1 MRRTIRVPRALAL
14 GAMLLAASAGAQST
28 EPGDLVRPPD
38 VAIAAATSAA
48 TSAAYTTTSVV
59 LPGVTLREGVTA
71 DLHLTVFVS
80 QRPNC
85 QDRTTFA
92 VHGMLHAA
100 AAWEPLA
107 AALFDREMLGPG
119 PCRVIALALPGHG
132 QGSLPSGAL
141 FGELVLDD
149 YVTAV
154 LATLDRLRDIGV
166 RPRTIV
172 GHSLGGAMIQFA
184 QQRLAAAGTNLRRAY
199 GVKDAVLLGSAIPE
213 PIPVPGGNLAA
224 LAQFVT
230 FTPELGGHVAVP
242 APVWRMFFF
251 GDLTGQLGPG
261 APTAEEIVAHGYSSL
276 ESLALI
282 QGLTPRPYIDA
293 GLFEPAARTAL
304 TVVAYE
310 QDPITRPES
319 SLALYT
325 HLTGDPSG
333 RRFSVIDGP
342 ASVHDM
348 HISAPA
354 VLLQGMGCL
363 ARAF

>member
-1 MRRTIRVPRALAL
+1 MRRTISVPRALAL
-14 GAMLLAASAGAQST
+14 GAMLLAPASVGAQSM
-28 EPGDLVRPPD
+28 EPGDLAPSPD
-38 VAIAAATSAA
+38 AATTAG
-48 TSAAYTTTSVV
+48 YTTTSVV

-71 DLHLTVFVS
+71 DLHLTVFVN
-80 QRPNC
+80 RRHLC

-107 AALFDREMLGPG
+107 AAWFDREPFGSG

-132 QGSLPSGAL
+132 QGGLPSGAL
-141 FGELVLDD
+141 FGELVFDD

-154 LATLDRLRDIGV
+154 LATLDRLRDLGV

-172 GHSLGGAMIQFA
+172 GHSLGGGMIQFA
-184 QQRLAAAGTNLRRAY
+184 QQRLAATGTNLRRAY

-213 PIPVPGGNLAA
+213 PIPVPGGSLAA

-230 FTPELGGHVAVP
+230 FTPELGSHVAVP
-242 APVWRMFFF
+242 APIWRMFFF
-251 GDLTGQLGPG
+251 SNLTGQLGPG
-261 APTAEEIVAHGYSSL
+261 APTAEEIVAHGYSSV

-282 QGLTPRPYIDA
+282 QGLTPRPHVDA

-310 QDPITRPES
+310 QDPIIRPES

-325 HLTGDPSG
+325 HLTGDTSG
-333 RRFSVIDGP
+333 RRFSLIDGP
-342 ASVHDM
+342 DSVHDM

-354 VLLQGMGCL
+354 ALLQGMGCL